1 MMTSLSG
8 SKSAP
13 LCLPVLCK
21 RVGDCNRMKM
31 LCITTTTLSLLLLF
45 LLWCRV
51 VESSSWRDAARRRR
65 QFATTWRQ
73 ALGARGGARREG
85 DDNSSSSSSSS
96 IFSSIVRTST
106 KALAAT
112 ARGSTHLAADLVRP
126 KEVAFQEL
134 VGWWRLDIALLDD
147 DNDHAPP
154 MTIQITPQGR
164 VRLAAAGEQQEQEFP
179 LDFCPA
185 SWPRSAKLKF
195 GGSQKGGGGGGYIY
209 ECTVQRKL
217 ANLDILKLRGK
228 IYVIRRF
235 QGKVQVG
242 TFVGRRRVVVMEDE
256 DDEAEQDSEEFEE
269 DEYDAD
275 EGYDDNDQEEEEE
288 EVANQESDGQSEW
301 GEED

>member
-1 MMTSLSG
+1 ML
-8 SKSAP
+8 
-13 LCLPVLCK
+13 LCATK
-21 RVGDCNRMKM
+21 RVGDYNRMRM
-31 LCITTTTLSLLLLF
+31 LRITTTTLSLLLFF
-45 LLWCRV
+45 LSFGI
-51 VESSSWRDAARRRR
+51 VESSWGEAARRRS
-65 QFATTWRQ
+65 AITCRQ
-73 ALGARGGARREG
+73 ALWVRGGAYRDG

-126 KEVAFQEL
+126 KEVALEEL
-134 VGWWRLDIALLDD
+134 VGWWRLDIALDD
-147 DNDHAPP
+147 DNDMNDGAPP

-164 VRLAAAGEQQEQEFP
+164 VRLAAGEQQEQEFP
-179 LDFCPA
+179 LDFRPA

-195 GGSQKGGGGGGYIY
+195 GGSQKGGGYIY

-242 TFVGRRRVVVMEDE
+242 TFVGRRRVVVMEE
-256 DDEAEQDSEEFEE
+256 DDDGEEENSEELEEE

-275 EGYDDNDQEEEEE
+275 EGYDDNDQEQEEEE
-288 EVANQESDGQSEW
+288 ANQDSDGQNDWE
-301 GEED
+301 EED